1 LGRGI
6 RAVAQ
11 EPRAAVLS
19 GVNIPIIFSLT
30 FLIGGLCAGLGGF
43 LYGIYYTKTTYIVGF
58 LPGIKALAA
67 AILGGV
73 GNMRGA
79 VLGGL
84 VLGLVENFG
93 VVCIP
98 SQLKDVIAFSL
109 LILVLLFRPT
119 GILGERLANR

>member
-1 LGRGI
+1 LT
-6 RAVAQ
+6 
-11 EPRAAVLS
+11 
-19 GVNIPIIFSLT
+19 GVNVSAVFTLT
-30 FLIGGLCAGLGGF
+30 FLVGGLCAGLGGF
-43 LYGIYYTKTTYIVGF
+43 LYGIYYTKTLYIVGF

-73 GNMRGA
+73 GNLRGA
-79 VLGGL
+79 MLGGL

-93 VVCIP
+93 VACIP

-119 GILGERLANR
+119 GILGERLAKR